1 MMVIYTI
8 GIVCYMLVR
17 QWWAASMVVWV
28 KEALSDLLCHLRKLV
43 TVYLCINSHFPGEP
57 GLDGATWFSPSP
69 YTLFHKRTLGDKCHR
84 FFWPGTQPTVSKQWR
99 KQSADTNQCSGV
111 ILFYLPPDCWWNV
124 IAFFRQ
130 LSDAITNIWGAEV
143 LKLTVE
149 KTSWFYAQIVIT
161 TDH

>member
-1 MMVIYTI
+1 
-8 GIVCYMLVR
+8 MLYACKAVVSSECGSLSER
-17 QWWAASMVVWV
+17 SVVWPLV
-28 KEALSDLLCHLRKLV
+28 SFEEAGY
-43 TVYLCINSHFPGEP
+43 VYLCINSHFPGEP